1 MARSERGLA
10 EIVQEQT
17 KAWREREQQRI
28 AGAITI
34 GSGHPIVPVL
44 CVGEACPTRERMELQ
59 PFRGEVPDF
68 GQCIW
73 HDGGYAGVIRLCT
86 HPGVRREALRRMM
99 AEIAD

>member
-1 MARSERGLA
+1 
-10 EIVQEQT
+10 
-17 KAWREREQQRI
+17 
-28 AGAITI
+28 
-34 GSGHPIVPVL
+34 
-44 CVGEACPTRERMELQ
+44 MELQ